1 MIDGGGRVIRLDS
14 VPSWMRA
21 DFRQRREYFVF
32 SAPGKHRKLGANKRP
47 VQHAEYA
54 ASRET

>member
-21 DFRQRREYFVF
+21 DFRQRQEYFVF
-32 SAPGKHRKLGANKRP
+32 SARGKHRKLDAK
-47 VQHAEYA
+47 
-54 ASRET
+54 